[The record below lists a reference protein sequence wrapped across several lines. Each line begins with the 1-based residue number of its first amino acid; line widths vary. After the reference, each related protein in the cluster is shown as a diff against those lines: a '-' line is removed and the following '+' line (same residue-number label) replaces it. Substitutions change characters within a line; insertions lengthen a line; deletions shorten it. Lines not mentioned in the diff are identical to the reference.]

1 MAGVPRAGPL
11 QRGDEVTGFG
21 RFDGVAAADLVK
33 FEQVKRTSG

>member
-1 MAGVPRAGPL
+1 LTTAEPL
-11 QRGDEVTGFG
+11 ASERGDKVTGFG